1 MRQRGRAGACRRKAA
16 LRDAGDR
23 EEAEC
28 LEQVAANAQAGPR
41 VGDGAGPATG
51 GRERPGRTACRR
63 WCGSCAAQAAAL
75 LPLAGRLTI
84 FNCRGFVA
92 PVLTRLEGSAAGGCA
107 GRGPGPPGA
116 LAGERAPRTAVITK
130 TFFVTKDPCL
140 LPASNLRDHANCQWA
155 IVRRH
160 AGGPP
165 VSATVEIR
173 PTLTPPGPVQAK
185 GRANRAG
192 REPAQARA
200 VPAQPIM
207 LIAHTQYQPGLVEGF
222 LAGTGLDLT
231 PLCKPRN

>member
-1 MRQRGRAGACRRKAA
+1 MRATGKKPNVWNRWQRTPRP
-16 LRDAGDR
+16 DR
-23 EEAEC
+23 VSATVRV
-28 LEQVAANAQAGPR
+28 LQRVAANAQAGRR

-51 GRERPGRTACRR
+51 GRERPGRTACWR

-165 VSATVEIR
+165 VSATVENSADVD
-173 PTLTPPGPVQAK
+173 TV
-185 GRANRAG
+185 
-192 REPAQARA
+192 
-200 VPAQPIM
+200 
-207 LIAHTQYQPGLVEGF
+207 
-222 LAGTGLDLT
+222 GTGAG
-231 PLCKPRN
+231 